1 MFNFFKRFLRD
12 ADLLDNGGFTRFA
25 EIVND
30 IGLDEELSWA
40 LMLANL
46 AIQSSIWMVYK
57 KYQFWRNFE

>member
-12 ADLLDNGGFTRFA
+12 AELLDNGGFTRFA

-46 AIQSSIWMVYK
+46 AYNPQFGWYIKISILAK
-57 KYQFWRNFE
+57 L